1 MSQPLL
7 QSLIWTDYRLAIL
20 FTVILPFLLLIWSF
34 AQKAEAIQRLLI
46 IYWRVASLLAIT
58 VYLMIGSHPIGFITG
73 FFAKIL
79 IPLGLW
85 FWVDL
90 NEEISDQFQTP
101 LKLSFTSWR
110 WAISLYCGLGAI
122 ASLPFL
128 KCGFSTDA
136 FKTEFCQAWLYPP
149 FGFREM
155 FHPTTKPEFLGF
167 LGIVALII
175 YVLYLGYF
183 VMFRLSKQGRSA
195 AEL

>member
-7 QSLIWTDYRLAIL
+7 QSLIWTDYRLAVL
-20 FTVILPFLLLIWSF
+20 FTVLLPILLLIWAF
-34 AQKAEAIQRLLI
+34 AQKAEAIQRLI
-46 IYWRVASLLAIT
+46 MIYWRVSSLLAIT

-73 FFAKIL
+73 LLAKIL

-85 FWVDL
+85 FWADL

-101 LKLSFTSWR
+101 LKLTFTSWR
-110 WAISLYCGLGAI
+110 WAVSLYCGLGAI

-128 KCGFSTDA
+128 KCGFSIDA

-149 FGFREM
+149 FGFREL

-183 VMFRLSKQGRSA
+183 VLFRLSKQGRSA